1 VVIPKIEKGDTLVM
15 KKKHPC
21 GSFEFEV
28 LRTGSDIRIRCRGC
42 GHDLT
47 VPRIKLEKNI
57 KRIEQN
63 QATDK
68 DNGGNKNEQQ
78 P

>member
-1 VVIPKIEKGDTLVM
+1 M

-28 LRTGSDIRIRCRGC
+28 LRVGSDIRIKCKTC
-42 GHDLT
+42 GHDMT

-57 KRIEQN
+57 KKVESIS
-63 QATDK
+63 DK
-68 DNGGNKNEQQ
+68 GEI
-78 P
+78 